1 MQCRISN
8 NDMLLSTSW
17 ETWYAH
23 QNTPLLLIYSE
34 SPLNDTSK
42 GNARN
47 WTPHTSLGWSRMM
60 MKFWYMVCFLW
71 KGQDTLFSLDNWS
84 PQDNRSP
91 SPTCSSHRVLMGLP
105 FKNLAL
111 FCPRLK
117 PSSMGSARC
126 FHIKA
131 DWYLL
136 TLSSQLCQLSLCVVS
151 FCLPKSLSKLT
162 GIGNIVCGVKVISTK
177 KRFLFGRLGA
187 YLQAQN

>member
-1 MQCRISN
+1 MPIKIHHFSLYTLKVRSMTLRKEMQEIK
-8 NDMLLSTSW
+8 
-17 ETWYAH
+17 H
-23 QNTPLLLIYSE
+23 LI
-34 SPLNDTSK
+34 L
-42 GNARN
+42 
-47 WTPHTSLGWSRMM
+47 HLGGPDDDEILVYGM
-60 MKFWYMVCFLW
+60 CFLW
-71 KGQDTLFSLDNWS
+71 KGQDTLFGLDNRS

-91 SPTCSSHRVLMGLP
+91 SPTCGSHWVLIGLP

-136 TLSSQLCQLSLCVVS
+136 TLSSQLCQLSICVVS

-177 KRFLFGRLGA
+177 KVPVW
-187 YLQAQN
+187 QAGSLLVGPKLSVALA